1 MRGCLHVTRV
11 ARHKRNDKGGN
22 AHNFAFDTLTKVYR
36 DAVYLPQEKYRRG
49 LMDPERSPGV
59 PLPQAAL
66 VAPSSSSDVTNHVG
80 NIGVMSSVATKL
92 SDWMEQQQH
101 QKKHHAD
108 DDGGTGH
115 ASATASCATP
125 ITRGS
130 VASSSPSPAPSGE
143 AATTEES
150 HMDDETIRRRLR
162 THLFSNKKQP
172 GQPRTASPTPVATAS
187 ASPRRSGVQAE
198 ILSVYRSML
207 REVSRMQDADTR
219 RNLSAYIRQEYDKQ
233 RDIPRK
239 NIMKIEWRLN
249 YGKRKLEELQAMNKH
264 TKFTM
269 MH

>member
-1 MRGCLHVTRV
+1 MRECLHLTHVV
-11 ARHKRNDKGGN
+11 RHKRHDKGGN

-49 LMDPERSPGV
+49 LMHPERSRRAP
-59 PLPQAAL
+59 PSQAAL

-92 SDWMEQQQH
+92 SDRMAQQHH
-101 QKKHHAD
+101 QKKLQTD
-108 DDGGTGH
+108 EDGGTDH
-115 ASATASCATP
+115 AFAKASCATP
-125 ITRGS
+125 IAGRS
-130 VASSSPSPAPSGE
+130 VVSSSSSPAHSAA

-150 HMDDETIRRRLR
+150 YVDDEAIRRRLR
-162 THLFSNKKQP
+162 AHLFSNKMQS
-172 GQPRTASPTPVATAS
+172 GQPCTAPSTPVATAS

-219 RNLSAYIRQEYDKQ
+219 RSLSAYIRQEYDKQ

-239 NIMKIEWRLN
+239 NITKIEWRLN
-249 YGKRKLEELQAMNKH
+249 YGKRKLEELQAMSKH

-269 MH
+269 MR